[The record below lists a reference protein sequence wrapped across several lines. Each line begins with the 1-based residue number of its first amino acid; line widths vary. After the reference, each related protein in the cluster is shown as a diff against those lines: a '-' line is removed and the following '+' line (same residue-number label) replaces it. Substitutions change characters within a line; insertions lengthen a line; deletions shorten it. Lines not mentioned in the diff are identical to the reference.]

1 MNNIINIDSQID
13 LYELLEINSNSS
25 DEQIK
30 KAWKKLALK
39 YHPDKNKSPEA
50 TQKFTDINNA
60 YESITKP
67 QIGPPNGPPCGPS
80 GHDIFEMFRNQS
92 TMFHTPFHA
101 SFNPNVQTIQRS
113 IHIINGQVIETI
125 VERQNNKIKTTKKIN
140 GQIVSETIT

>member
-1 MNNIINIDSQID
+1 MTDPYSVLGVSRQDNP
-13 LYELLEINSNSS
+13 ET
-25 DEQIK
+25 IK
-30 KAWKKLALK
+30 KAYRKLALK

-67 QIGPPNGPPCGPS
+67 QDQLGPSGPS

-92 TMFHTPFHA
+92 TMFHAHF
-101 SFNPNVQTIQRS
+101 SNPNVQTTQRS

-125 VERQNNKIKTTKKIN
+125 IERHNNKVKTTKKIN

>member
-1 MNNIINIDSQID
+1 M
-13 LYELLEINSNSS
+13 S
-25 DEQIK
+25 DPYSILGVSRQDNPETIK
-30 KAWKKLALK
+30 KAYRKLALK

-60 YESITKP
+60 YESITNP
-67 QIGPPNGPPCGPS
+67 QKNNTIGPCHGADM
-80 GHDIFEMFRNQS
+80 HDIFELFRNQH
-92 TMFHTPFHA
+92 F
-101 SFNPNVQTIQRS
+101 FNQPMQQNVQTIQRS

>member
-1 MNNIINIDSQID
+1 MTDPYSVLGVSRQDNP
-13 LYELLEINSNSS
+13 ET
-25 DEQIK
+25 IK
-30 KAWKKLALK
+30 KAYRKLALK

-67 QIGPPNGPPCGPS
+67 QNQIGPSGPS

-92 TMFHTPFHA
+92 TMFHF
-101 SFNPNVQTIQRS
+101 SNPNVQTTQRS
-113 IHIINGQVIETI
+113 IHIINGQVIETVI
-125 VERQNNKIKTTKKIN
+125 ERHNNKVKTTKKIN

>member
-1 MNNIINIDSQID
+1 MTDPYSVLGVSRQDNP
-13 LYELLEINSNSS
+13 ET
-25 DEQIK
+25 IK
-30 KAWKKLALK
+30 KAYRKLALK

-67 QIGPPNGPPCGPS
+67 QNQIGPSGPS

-92 TMFHTPFHA
+92 TMFHVPFHA
-101 SFNPNVQTIQRS
+101 PFHFPNPNVQTTQRS

-125 VERQNNKIKTTKKIN
+125 IERHNNKVKTTKKIN

>member
-1 MNNIINIDSQID
+1 MTDPYSVLGVSRQDNP
-13 LYELLEINSNSS
+13 EK
-25 DEQIK
+25 IK
-30 KAWKKLALK
+30 KAYRKLALK

-67 QIGPPNGPPCGPS
+67 QNQIGPSGPS

-92 TMFHTPFHA
+92 TMFQPPFQQPFHMP
-101 SFNPNVQTIQRS
+101 FHMPFPNPNVQTTQRS

-125 VERQNNKIKTTKKIN
+125 IERHNNKVKTTRKIN
-140 GQIVSETIT
+140 GQMVSETIT

>member
-1 MNNIINIDSQID
+1 MTDPYSVLGVSRQDNP
-13 LYELLEINSNSS
+13 ET
-25 DEQIK
+25 IK
-30 KAWKKLALK
+30 KAYRKLALK

-67 QIGPPNGPPCGPS
+67 QNQIGPSGPS

-92 TMFHTPFHA
+92 TMFHF
-101 SFNPNVQTIQRS
+101 SNPNVQTTQRS
-113 IHIINGQVIETI
+113 IHIINGQVIETV
-125 VERQNNKIKTTKKIN
+125 VERHNNKVKTTKKIN

>member
-1 MNNIINIDSQID
+1 MTDPYTILGVSRQDNP
-13 LYELLEINSNSS
+13 ET
-25 DEQIK
+25 IK
-30 KAWKKLALK
+30 KAYRKLALK

-67 QIGPPNGPPCGPS
+67 QNQIGPSGQS

-92 TMFHTPFHA
+92 TMFHAH
-101 SFNPNVQTIQRS
+101 FNPNVQTTQRS

-125 VERQNNKIKTTKKIN
+125 IERHNNKVKTTKKIN

>member
-1 MNNIINIDSQID
+1 MTDPYSVLGVSRQDSP
-13 LYELLEINSNSS
+13 EK
-25 DEQIK
+25 IK
-30 KAWKKLALK
+30 KAYRKLALK

-67 QIGPPNGPPCGPS
+67 QNQIGPSGPS

-92 TMFHTPFHA
+92 TMFHTQF
-101 SFNPNVQTIQRS
+101 SNPNVQTTQRS

-125 VERQNNKIKTTKKIN
+125 VESHNNKVKTTKKIN

>member
-1 MNNIINIDSQID
+1 MTDPYSVLGVSRQDNP
-13 LYELLEINSNSS
+13 ET
-25 DEQIK
+25 IK
-30 KAWKKLALK
+30 KAYRKLALK

-67 QIGPPNGPPCGPS
+67 QNQIGPSGPS

-92 TMFHTPFHA
+92 TMFHVPFHVP
-101 SFNPNVQTIQRS
+101 FHFPNPNVQTTQRS

-125 VERQNNKIKTTKKIN
+125 IERHNNKVKTTKKIN